1 MERKNILN
9 LSVKKLN
16 DLLGPEKVFQ
26 NSDGEDDEGGGMR
39 SKERKNK

>member
-1 MERKNILN
+1 MPTYLCHGEDNILN

-26 NSDGEDDEGGGMR
+26 NSDGEDDGGG
-39 SKERKNK
+39 